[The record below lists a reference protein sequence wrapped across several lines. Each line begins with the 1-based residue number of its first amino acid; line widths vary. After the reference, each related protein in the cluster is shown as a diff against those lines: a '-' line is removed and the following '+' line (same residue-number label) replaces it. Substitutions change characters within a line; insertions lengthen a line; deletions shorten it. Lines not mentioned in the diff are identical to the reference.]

1 MFIYDY
7 HLLFMI
13 ILIRQVNSSISVNV
27 DSAIEIGNRLHD
39 DQKVNW
45 PEGFNDRIKDKV
57 VAFSAN

>member
-13 ILIRQVNSSISVNV
+13 ILIRQGNSSISVNV
-27 DSAIEIGNRLHD
+27 DSAIEIGTRLHD
-39 DQKVNW
+39 DLKANW

>member
-1 MFIYDY
+1 
-7 HLLFMI
+7 MI

-45 PEGFNDRIKDKV
+45 PEGFNDRIKDKS